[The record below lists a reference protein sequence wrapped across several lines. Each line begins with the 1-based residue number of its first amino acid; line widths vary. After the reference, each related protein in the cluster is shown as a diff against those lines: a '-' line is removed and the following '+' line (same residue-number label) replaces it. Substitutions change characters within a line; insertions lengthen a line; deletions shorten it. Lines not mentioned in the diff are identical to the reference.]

1 MKKILIFAALF
12 LVSVVLF
19 MNCKDKTLPTSEE
32 QMEKTVNDSITVT
45 DSIKTDKVTPV
56 VVKKDTLTTPSGK

>member
-1 MKKILIFAALF
+1 MKKSLIFAALF

-19 MNCKDKTLPTSEE
+19 MNCKDKSLPTSEE

-45 DSIKTDKVTPV
+45 DSIKIDEVTPV
-56 VVKKDTLTTPSGK
+56 VVKKDTLTTLSGK